1 MAGFQTFNW
10 SMTRA
15 VLRAWRR
22 IIGRWKDL
30 KKFFAFPAI
39 SEMIQSTTEKSSG
52 KSRRW
57 VRFPNLTEADK
68 ARIVSLKVAKW
79 NHDKIA
85 MSVGCSV
92 STVYRVLKK
101 WNKAKR
107 HYVYLKVG
115 CPLVFTEQIKARIV
129 EKMNE
134 KGGRKKSPAQLIAEL
149 QGEFPGFQCGCSSM
163 RRHLVKLGFFGCV
176 CVKSPC
182 SVLSTK

>member
-1 MAGFQTFNW
+1 MIGWIPNFLLVYDTCSVTCLAVTHWTLKGFEKILCISYNF
-10 SMTRA
+10 
-15 VLRAWRR
+15 L
-22 IIGRWKDL
+22 
-30 KKFFAFPAI
+30 

-134 KGGRKKSPAQLIAEL
+134 KGAFNNFQRKENINVHQVITLHDNLECIL
-149 QGEFPGFQCGCSSM
+149 F
-163 RRHLVKLGFFGCV
+163 
-176 CVKSPC
+176 
-182 SVLSTK
+182 